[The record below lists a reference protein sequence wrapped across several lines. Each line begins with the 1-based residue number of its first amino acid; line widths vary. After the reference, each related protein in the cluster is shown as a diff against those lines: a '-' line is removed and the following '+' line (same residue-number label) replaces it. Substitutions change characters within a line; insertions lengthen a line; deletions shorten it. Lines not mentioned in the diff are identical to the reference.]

1 MVYLNKALLFIM
13 ICICSELSAQEKSYY
28 YEIPAPPAQYS
39 AETVAA
45 RLVDGLGF
53 RYYWATEGLTEHDL
67 SYRPSPEAR
76 TSLETLQHIRGLT
89 SMLLNTVQGKFA
101 GSQQPG
107 PELSFTE
114 LRALTLENI
123 RLTSDILKRETTQLE
138 NLPLIFERPQ
148 GKTEY
153 PFWNLINGPVSDAL
167 WHVGQIVSFRRSS
180 GNPLPPGV
188 NVLSGTRRE

>member
-1 MVYLNKALLFIM
+1 MGYLNKSLLFIL
-13 ICICSELSAQEKSYY
+13 IFICSGLSAQEKPYY

-53 RYYWATEGLTEHDL
+53 RYYWATEGLTDDDL

-76 TSLETLQHIRGLT
+76 TSLETLQHIRGL
-89 SMLLNTVQGKFA
+89 SFMLLNTVQGKVT
-101 GSQQPG
+101 GGQPPG
-107 PELSFTE
+107 PDLSFTE
-114 LRALTLENI
+114 LRSLTLENI
-123 RLTSDILKRETTQLE
+123 RLASHILKSEKTQLE
-138 NLPLIFERPQ
+138 NLPMIFERPQ

-188 NVLSGTRRE
+188 NVLSGTKRE